1 MILMPSAASVLG
13 LDDIRFIEPFFSSL
27 PDDYFTDVLLDLPGD
42 QGRLL
47 VDEESDPIALA
58 LCSEGQWFA
67 GSCHL
72 RSPTAMLI
80 ERFEETAGDIYQED
94 RAIWAAAVRDYYSRD
109 LMATTTPALDDL
121 NPDRIPLVAS
131 LLDEVWGIREGITCL
146 DCCCGSGIGSHI
158 LRLRGIS
165 PLSYDIDEGLLA
177 RGLQTGR
184 LLPEETMCIDATCAE
199 SYVGHT
205 PLGLGLMFGEINAF
219 NRDLWEEITFTL
231 LDLTE
236 NALITVGKRDEA
248 ELISLWVSE
257 TDKQFRFFENE
268 RDPIYDRWVCVI
280 TG

>member
-1 MILMPSAASVLG
+1 MPSAASVLG
-13 LDDIRFIEPFFSSL
+13 LDNVRFIEPFFSSL

-47 VDEESDPIALA
+47 VDEKSDPIALA
-58 LCSEGQWFA
+58 LCSEGQWLA
-67 GSCHL
+67 GSFHL

-94 RAIWAAAVRDYYSRD
+94 RAIWAAAVRDYFSRD
-109 LMATTTPALDDL
+109 LMATITPAMDDL

-131 LLDEVWGIREGITCL
+131 LLDEVWGGRKGTTCL

-158 LRLRGIS
+158 LRSRGIS

-184 LLPEETMCIDATCAE
+184 LFPAETMCIDATCAE
-199 SYVGHT
+199 SYVAHT

-219 NRDLWEEITFTL
+219 NRDLWEEITFAL

-236 NALITVGKRDEA
+236 NALITVGKMDEA
-248 ELISLWVSE
+248 ELIGSWVSE